1 MSMDDPEDLI
11 MDGLIGGAS
20 WLADTFKDTAA
31 PRRRHAR
38 SPVQPEKAAELPPKH
53 ADADCGPWSCPSCGA
68 SNSGRAE
75 FCSLCTKLR
84 PTSPE
89 N

>member
-31 PRRRHAR
+31 PRRRHAK
-38 SPVQPEKAAELPPKH
+38 SPVQPDKVEEPSPKQAE
-53 ADADCGPWSCPSCGA
+53 ADSGPWSCPSCGA